1 MKIIEG
7 ECISLNVPGG
17 SRLFMLWLFEV
28 QMTTDLMNSGVG
40 LLAVGTRHKRRPPL
54 PPPYVVRSPAVA
66 AGELGCYR
74 QVSRCGGWHGLASD
88 VQQRHSHAEMPP
100 RPTRREFS
108 IINIRLNTVERGYQ
122 AKAYKFNRK
131 DDAVFRKES

>member
-1 MKIIEG
+1 MLIKKIIEG

-40 LLAVGTRHKRRPPL
+40 LLAVGTLHKRRPPM
-54 PPPYVVRSPAVA
+54 PPPYVVRPRAVA

-74 QVSRCGGWHGLASD
+74 Q
-88 VQQRHSHAEMPP
+88 E
-100 RPTRREFS
+100 
-108 IINIRLNTVERGYQ
+108 
-122 AKAYKFNRK
+122 
-131 DDAVFRKES
+131 